1 MRIRQTL
8 RRAECGLRRDW
19 LTLCRFRKVRNRIY
33 STPAGG
39 GWINLKS
46 GGETNVQNPDA
57 SGSGLIRSVAGL
69 DKSAQMKSPVGI
81 GFHGYLIGS
90 RACFRFDDLELPEYR
105 VAKSEEMVEGI
116 LADDGERPRP
126 VLRQAAPLPR
136 RNTMR
141 K

>member
-1 MRIRQTL
+1 MRIRRRL

-19 LTLCRFRKVRNRIY
+19 LTRCRFRTVRNRID

-46 GGETNVQNPDA
+46 GIDANARNPDA
-57 SGSGLIRSVAGL
+57 SGSGLIRNVADL
-69 DKSAQMKSPVGI
+69 EKSAQMKSPAGI

-90 RACFRFDDLELPEYR
+90 RACFRFDDLGLPEYR